1 MRKKILV
8 FAVVTMMSLLSAC
21 GTKNELNIQPDTKP
35 EETETTKEDIVGDDS
50 EEQQSSKDEESQ
62 SVDNTEE
69 SSENQT
75 TTDLQMSEKDTDKNS
90 QTTALVETNTKPQ
103 NTTTKAT
110 ENKKEPTTTSAPATT
125 VPVTTAPATTNKE
138 FTTGGG
144 MTWPNDI
151 KLDISVS
158 ESASA
163 KGDMIVS
170 SIITANMNAYD
181 RVKAIHDYLVKN
193 VDYDYNGLKTGNLQP
208 SVYTAEGALCNGLAV
223 CQGYAEAFE
232 LLCAKAGVKAQMV
245 YGDAGNSTDGWQS
258 HAWNVVRIDG
268 EWYQIDC
275 TWDDPLLNGEVISNG
290 ENITYAYFLLTD
302 SEMYTDHIV
311 DYTYSKN
318 VPSCTST
325 LFAGYS
331 TRLSVDARLGQNG
344 VIVSSAEEFV
354 QIVQNKVASGIYNIE
369 IAVPVN
375 TVDLN
380 SDMLNNAVIKGFNK
394 AQKYGSYSI
403 GTSIYPNVCG
413 YDVIFIT
420 IIIS

>member
-90 QTTALVETNTKPQ
+90 QTTALVETNSKPQ

-275 TWDDPLLNGEVISNG
+275 TWDDPLVDGEVISNG
-290 ENITYAYFLLTD
+290 ENIFYAYFLLTD

-354 QIVQNKVASGIYNIE
+354 QVVQNKVASGIYNIE

>member
-193 VDYDYNGLKTGNLQP
+193 VDYDYNGLETGNLQP

-275 TWDDPLLNGEVISNG
+275 TWDDPLVDGEVISNG
-290 ENITYAYFLLTD
+290 ENIFYAYFLLTD

-380 SDMLNNAVIKGFNK
+380 SDMLKNAVIKGFDK
-394 AQKYGSYSI
+394 AQKYGNYSI

>member
-90 QTTALVETNTKPQ
+90 QTTALVETNSKPQ

-193 VDYDYNGLKTGNLQP
+193 VDYDYNGLETGNLQP

-275 TWDDPLLNGEVISNG
+275 TWDDPLVDGEVISNG
-290 ENITYAYFLLTD
+290 ENIFYAYFLLTV
-302 SEMYTDHIV
+302 SEMYTDHLV

-354 QIVQNKVASGIYNIE
+354 QVVQNKVASGIYNIE

-380 SDMLNNAVIKGFNK
+380 SDMLKNAVIKGFDK
-394 AQKYGSYSI
+394 AQKYGNYSI

>member
-103 NTTTKAT
+103 NTTTNAT

-181 RVKAIHDYLVKN
+181 RVMAIHDYLVKN
-193 VDYDYNGLKTGNLQP
+193 VDYDYNGLETGNLQP

-275 TWDDPLLNGEVISNG
+275 TWDDPLVDGEVISNG
-290 ENITYAYFLLTD
+290 ENIFYAYFLLTD

-354 QIVQNKVASGIYNIE
+354 QVVQNKVASGIYNIE

-380 SDMLNNAVIKGFNK
+380 SDMLKNAVIKGFDK
-394 AQKYGSYSI
+394 AQKYGNYSI

>member
-1 MRKKILV
+1 M
-8 FAVVTMMSLLSAC
+8 
-21 GTKNELNIQPDTKP
+21 
-35 EETETTKEDIVGDDS
+35 
-50 EEQQSSKDEESQ
+50 
-62 SVDNTEE
+62 
-69 SSENQT
+69 
-75 TTDLQMSEKDTDKNS
+75 
-90 QTTALVETNTKPQ
+90 
-103 NTTTKAT
+103 
-110 ENKKEPTTTSAPATT
+110 
-125 VPVTTAPATTNKE
+125 PVTTAPATTNKE

-193 VDYDYNGLKTGNLQP
+193 VDYDYNGLETGNLQP

-275 TWDDPLLNGEVISNG
+275 TWDDPLVDGEVISNG
-290 ENITYAYFLLTD
+290 ENIFYAYFLLTD

-354 QIVQNKVASGIYNIE
+354 QVVQNKVASGIYNIE

-380 SDMLNNAVIKGFNK
+380 SDMLKNAVIKGFDK
-394 AQKYGSYSI
+394 AQKYGNYSI

-413 YDVIFIT
+413 YDVIIIT

>member
-35 EETETTKEDIVGDDS
+35 EETETTKEDIVGDES

-90 QTTALVETNTKPQ
+90 QTTALVETNSKPQ

-181 RVKAIHDYLVKN
+181 RVKAIHVFLVKN
-193 VDYDYNGLKTGNLQP
+193 VDYDYNGLETGNLQP

-275 TWDDPLLNGEVISNG
+275 TWDDPLVDGEVISNG
-290 ENITYAYFLLTD
+290 ENIFYAYFLLTD

-354 QIVQNKVASGIYNIE
+354 QVVQNKVASGIYNIE

-380 SDMLNNAVIKGFNK
+380 SDMLKNAVIKGFDK
-394 AQKYGSYSI
+394 AQKYGNYSI

>member
-90 QTTALVETNTKPQ
+90 QTTALVETNSKPQ

-193 VDYDYNGLKTGNLQP
+193 VDYDYNGLETGNLQP

-275 TWDDPLLNGEVISNG
+275 TWDDPLVDGEVISNG
-290 ENITYAYFLLTD
+290 ENIFYAYFLLTD

-354 QIVQNKVASGIYNIE
+354 QVVQNKVASGIYNIE

-380 SDMLNNAVIKGFNK
+380 SDMLKNAVIKGFDK
-394 AQKYGSYSI
+394 AQKYGNYSI

>member
-1 MRKKILV
+1 MRKKILI

-90 QTTALVETNTKPQ
+90 QTTALVETNSKPQ

-275 TWDDPLLNGEVISNG
+275 TWDDPLVDGEVISNG
-290 ENITYAYFLLTD
+290 ENIFYAYFLLTD

-354 QIVQNKVASGIYNIE
+354 QVVQNKVASGIYNIE

>member
-193 VDYDYNGLKTGNLQP
+193 VDYDYNGLETGNLQP

-275 TWDDPLLNGEVISNG
+275 TWDDPLVDGEVISNG
-290 ENITYAYFLLTD
+290 ENIFYAYFLLTD

-354 QIVQNKVASGIYNIE
+354 QVVQNKVASGIYNIE

-380 SDMLNNAVIKGFNK
+380 SDMLKNAVIKGFDK
-394 AQKYGSYSI
+394 AQKYGNYSI